1 MNKVR
6 ERWFA
11 IGQADGSERQP
22 GLVAADEA
30 LVHEDAKLLI
40 VFCSDALD
48 LEALVAQIRERS
60 GDVPMIGCSTAGE
73 IATAGPADASVV
85 VAALG
90 GDGFS
95 VATTVAERAS
105 SDLRAAGADDAR
117 CLASIEDRSHRLLLL
132 LTDGLAGEQQEIVGG
147 G

>member
-6 ERWFA
+6 QAAEPPSRWFA
-11 IGQADGSERQP
+11 IGQADRSQPQP
-22 GLVAADEA
+22 GLVAADQA
-30 LVHEDAKLLI
+30 MVQDDAKLLI

-48 LEALVAQIRERS
+48 LEALVAQVHERS
-60 GDVPMIGCSTAGE
+60 GDVPLIGCSTAGE

-95 VATTVAERAS
+95 VATAAAEGAS
-105 SDLRAAGADDAR
+105 SDLRAAGANAAR
-117 CLASIEDRSHRLLLL
+117 WRAGPGPAAS
-132 LTDGLAGEQQEIVGG
+132 
-147 G
+147 